1 MSTSISISTNL
12 STALYPTIVSSSVVT
27 TRSQHFTQANTTS
40 FNSTSQYITQAKTTS
55 FNSIDHQTTRMAT
68 SVVTKAATT
77 PGPIFPTEYLVYIL
91 IGVAALGWVLLAINC
106 VCTAQ
111 QRRKRREQAMMR
123 RAEDSIRRRGYRR
136 SYQSRPASG
145 FGQKRDTIID
155 LTGHDAS
162 VTTFH
167 KLPSPVQ
174 EDEFDSAKRSVE

>member
-55 FNSIDHQTTRMAT
+55 FNSIDHQTT